1 MKDLC
6 VVVPVYNESEVIEFV
21 IDEWSNHL
29 KDLKIDFELVAYN
42 DGSNDNTL
50 EKLNDIKNH
59 KELK

>member
-29 KDLKIDFELVAYN
+29 KDLNMQILEAL
-42 DGSNDNTL
+42 DNYHHQ
-50 EKLNDIKNH
+50 N
-59 KELK
+59 